1 MPKYSIEDLLAKLE
15 YITVD
20 QLDNP
25 RWELEDMVKIHPS
38 LDEDN
43 YLTYVIYLLM
53 KEHELPEEQKEEL
66 KKMIEVMKEIEKKQI
81 EKLYGNFEE
90 VTY

>member
-20 QLDNP
+20 QLEKP
-25 RWELEDMVKIHPS
+25 SLELADMVKIHLS

-43 YLTYVIYLLM
+43 YLTYVIYLIM
-53 KEHELPEEQKEEL
+53 KEHELSDERKEEL
-66 KKMIEVMKEIEKKQI
+66 KKMIELTKEIEKKQI

-90 VTY
+90 VKY